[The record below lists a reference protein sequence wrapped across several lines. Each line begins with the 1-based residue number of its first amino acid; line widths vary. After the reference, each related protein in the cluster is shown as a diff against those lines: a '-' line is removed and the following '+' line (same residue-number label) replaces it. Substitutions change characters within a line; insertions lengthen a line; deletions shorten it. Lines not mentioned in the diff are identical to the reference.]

1 MERLIVKNFGPIKE
15 IDIELKKTM
24 VFIGTQSTG
33 KSVLAK
39 LISIFHSRRFVLGVS
54 AFEELLSDY
63 LIESFLENDSYIE
76 FLGIYYHFKIEKKET
91 VISFGDFKLQGIS
104 SELYN
109 IHVQILEN
117 RNKAESFYDI
127 EKKLFSDISFKEKTD
142 KILNEINYP
151 IYIPAERSFTSYAI
165 GSLAG
170 LIVNNIQI
178 PKPILNFVAEFE
190 KARAILKK
198 INIGFLNASYEY
210 REERDI
216 IKIENN
222 KEILLKYTSSG
233 FQSTIP
239 LILVI
244 ENNREIKNQAKLF
257 VVEEPE
263 LNLFPDMQQK
273 FLYILAQKC
282 TNSNQDLQLSNKL
295 IITTHSPYILTSL
308 NNLLLAFQTAEK
320 LGSEEE
326 VSKIIPKKSWIN
338 PEEFAAY
345 NLADGYASSIFDG
358 ETKMIAES
366 LLDSAS
372 EIIMQDFY
380 NLMELYKK

>member
-1 MERLIVKNFGPIKE
+1 M
-15 IDIELKKTM
+15 
-24 VFIGTQSTG
+24 
-33 KSVLAK
+33 AK

-54 AFEELLSDY
+54 AFKELLSDY
-63 LIESFLENDSYIE
+63 LIESFLENDTYIE

-320 LGSEEE
+320 LGSGEE
-326 VSKIIPKKSWIN
+326 VNKIIPKKSWIN

-345 NLADGYASSIFDG
+345 NLADGYASSIFDK
-358 ETKMIAES
+358 ETKMITES
-366 LLDSAS
+366 VLDSAS

-380 NLMELYKK
+380 DLMELYKK